1 MEILPTDVKTCG
13 EMRILFGTAH
23 PFARN
28 EGQRPRTEKNAV
40 VKRAQKNCDKG
51 RTPIRVE
58 LEILERVKTIYFV
71 QVRVKCALC
80 IFFKVLCATASLCK
94 SVFVKNICM

>member
-40 VKRAQKNCDKG
+40 VKRA
-51 RTPIRVE
+51 
-58 LEILERVKTIYFV
+58 VKPS
-71 QVRVKCALC
+71 RK
-80 IFFKVLCATASLCK
+80 K
-94 SVFVKNICM
+94 